1 LNHAVS
7 HDDLMRF
14 LDDELPPEH
23 RAAVARHIEECTE
36 CNREFVV
43 FRTMK
48 GELANM
54 LSLEPG
60 APSVWNRVNRSI
72 MLPAAWVLLVSGAL
86 ALGAWGVWTY
96 ITSPENF
103 WEKLFVGAVIVG
115 LALLLISA
123 IGDRLRD
130 LKTDPYRE
138 IQR

>member
-1 LNHAVS
+1 LNHEVS

-14 LDDELPPEH
+14 LDDELPPDR
-23 RAAVARHIEECTE
+23 RAAVAGHLEACTE

-48 GELANM
+48 GELATM
-54 LSLEPG
+54 LNIEPG
-60 APSVWNRVNRSI
+60 APSLWNRVNRQI
-72 MLPAAWVLLVSGAL
+72 MLPAAWVLFVAGAV
-86 ALGAWGVWTY
+86 ALSVWGAWTY
-96 ITSPENF
+96 IMSPEDF
-103 WEKLFVGAVIVG
+103 WEKLFVGAVVVG
-115 LALLLISA
+115 LALLLVSA